1 MHKLLK
7 SHILPATPY
16 LSADKPARQ
25 VVVSTL
31 ITKFYYIIRV
41 KTKLQNLKMI
51 KDDYLIFELYLPNHL
66 PIMTMLK
73 QFLNYTILALLLAS
87 CDTKNNTVKENNV
100 NEINTPIKQ
109 NTPVKVTKNV
119 FKKKESD
126 SIDTKNVVEFLTKY
140 GKLNKETI
148 VLIKTRLGE
157 IKIRLYKDTPL
168 HRANFIFLS
177 KIGYFDSTCF
187 YRVVPDFII
196 QGGNSERITTMR
208 YRNKYRNYKMPS
220 EFKSNR
226 KHKYGAIAMARDWEN
241 NPHKKSNP
249 FEFYIIQSRDG
260 GHHLDGEHTVFGEVI
275 SGFSTMDKIVNLKT
289 GSDEWP
295 LDDVF
300 MKVEVL
306 D

>member
-1 MHKLLK
+1 MSCANK
-7 SHILPATPY
+7 
-16 LSADKPARQ
+16 
-25 VVVSTL
+25 
-31 ITKFYYIIRV
+31 
-41 KTKLQNLKMI
+41 NENI
-51 KDDYLIFELYLPNHL
+51 KGAKKYEI
-66 PIMTMLK
+66 
-73 QFLNYTILALLLAS
+73 
-87 CDTKNNTVKENNV
+87 DTKANKISPVEVKKNNF
-100 NEINTPIKQ
+100 Q
-109 NTPVKVTKNV
+109 
-119 FKKKESD
+119 KKESD
-126 SIDTKNVVEFLTKY
+126 SIDTKNTVEFLTKY
-140 GKLNKETI
+140 GNLNKENI
-148 VLIKTRLGE
+148 VLIKTRLGN
-157 IKIRLYKDTPL
+157 IKIRLYNDTPL
-168 HRANFIFLS
+168 HRANFIFLT

-220 EFKSNR
+220 EFKTNR

-249 FEFYIIQSRDG
+249 FEFYIIQGRNG
-260 GHHLDGEHTVFGEVI
+260 GHHLNGEHTVFGEVI

>member
-1 MHKLLK
+1 
-7 SHILPATPY
+7 
-16 LSADKPARQ
+16 
-25 VVVSTL
+25 
-31 ITKFYYIIRV
+31 
-41 KTKLQNLKMI
+41 
-51 KDDYLIFELYLPNHL
+51 
-66 PIMTMLK
+66 MLK
-73 QFLNYTILALLLAS
+73 TLLNYTILLFLLVS
-87 CDTKNNTVKENNV
+87 CNNKNDKESEKKQD
-100 NEINTPIKQ
+100 EINATIKHKIPIVIK
-109 NTPVKVTKNV
+109 KNV

-140 GKLNKETI
+140 GELNKESVVVIT
-148 VLIKTRLGE
+148 TRLGK

-220 EFKSNR
+220 EFRPNR

-241 NPHKKSNP
+241 NPQKKSNP
-249 FEFYIIQSRDG
+249 FEFYIIQGRDG
-260 GHHLDGEHTVFGEVI
+260 GHHLNEEHTVFGEVI
-275 SGFSTMDKIVNLKT
+275 GGFSTIDKIVNLKT
-289 GSDEWP
+289 GNDEWP

>member
-1 MHKLLK
+1 MSK
-7 SHILPATPY
+7 
-16 LSADKPARQ
+16 
-25 VVVSTL
+25 
-31 ITKFYYIIRV
+31 
-41 KTKLQNLKMI
+41 N
-51 KDDYLIFELYLPNHL
+51 IF
-66 PIMTMLK
+66 
-73 QFLNYTILALLLAS
+73 QFLILLLLLVS
-87 CDTKNNTVKENNV
+87 CDKTNDSIKKREAPKINAGIEEKKSNPVEDNT
-100 NEINTPIKQ
+100 
-109 NTPVKVTKNV
+109 

-140 GKLNKETI
+140 GALNKETI
-148 VLIKTRLGE
+148 VLIKTRMGN
-157 IKIRLYKDTPL
+157 IKIKLYNDTPL
-168 HRANFIFLS
+168 HRANFIFLT

-196 QGGNSERITTMR
+196 QGGNSERIETMR

-220 EFKSNR
+220 EFKSSR
-226 KHKYGAIAMARDWEN
+226 KHKYGALAAARDWEN

-249 FEFYIIQSRDG
+249 FEFYIIQSRSG

>member
-1 MHKLLK
+1 MSK
-7 SHILPATPY
+7 
-16 LSADKPARQ
+16 
-25 VVVSTL
+25 
-31 ITKFYYIIRV
+31 
-41 KTKLQNLKMI
+41 N
-51 KDDYLIFELYLPNHL
+51 IF
-66 PIMTMLK
+66 
-73 QFLNYTILALLLAS
+73 QFLILLLLLVS
-87 CDTKNNTVKENNV
+87 CDKTNDSIKKREAPKINADIEEKKSNPVEDNT
-100 NEINTPIKQ
+100 
-109 NTPVKVTKNV
+109 

-140 GKLNKETI
+140 GALNKETI
-148 VLIKTRLGE
+148 VLIKTRMGN
-157 IKIRLYKDTPL
+157 IKIKLYNDTPL
-168 HRANFIFLS
+168 HRANFIFLT

-196 QGGNSERITTMR
+196 QGGNSERIETMR

-220 EFKSNR
+220 EFKSSR
-226 KHKYGAIAMARDWEN
+226 KHKYGALAAARDWEN

-249 FEFYIIQSRDG
+249 FEFYIIQSRSG

>member
-1 MHKLLK
+1 MLKFLLK
-7 SHILPATPY
+7 YAIL
-16 LSADKPARQ
+16 L
-25 VVVSTL
+25 L
-31 ITKFYYIIRV
+31 I
-41 KTKLQNLKMI
+41 
-51 KDDYLIFELYLPNHL
+51 
-66 PIMTMLK
+66 
-73 QFLNYTILALLLAS
+73 LAS
-87 CDTKNNTVKENNV
+87 CINANDSSKESAKSKV
-100 NEINTPIKQ
+100 IINKEESKKAPIKK
-109 NTPVKVTKNV
+109 NT

-126 SIDTKNVVEFLTKY
+126 SIDTKNVVAFLTKY
-140 GKLNKETI
+140 GDLNKETV
-148 VLIKTRLGE
+148 VLIKTRLGN
-157 IKIRLYKDTPL
+157 IKIKLYKDTPL
-168 HRANFIFLS
+168 YRANFIFLS

-208 YRNKYRNYKMPS
+208 YRNKYRNYKIPS
-220 EFKSNR
+220 NFKSNH
-226 KHKYGAIAMARDWEN
+226 KHKYGAIAAARDWED

-275 SGFSTMDKIVNLKT
+275 SGFSTIDKIANLKT

-300 MKVEVL
+300 MKVEIL

>member
-1 MHKLLK
+1 MLKILIKYVILLLLLTGCINTDK
-7 SHILPATPY
+7 SNKEKTNSKIN
-16 LSADKPARQ
+16 
-25 VVVSTL
+25 
-31 ITKFYYIIRV
+31 I
-41 KTKLQNLKMI
+41 KTKEVK
-51 KDDYLIFELYLPNHL
+51 
-66 PIMTMLK
+66 K
-73 QFLNYTILALLLAS
+73 Q
-87 CDTKNNTVKENNV
+87 
-100 NEINTPIKQ
+100 
-109 NTPVKVTKNV
+109 PVEKSI

-140 GKLNKETI
+140 GNLNKETS
-148 VLIKTRLGE
+148 VLIKTRLGD
-157 IKIRLYKDTPL
+157 IKIKLYEDTPL
-168 HRANFIFLS
+168 YRANFIFLS

-187 YRVVPDFII
+187 YRVVPNFII

-208 YRNKYRNYKMPS
+208 YRNKYRNYKIPS
-220 EFKSNR
+220 DFSSGH
-226 KHKYGAIAMARDWEN
+226 KHKYGAVAAARDWED

-260 GHHLDGEHTVFGEVI
+260 GHHLDGEHIVFGEVI

-300 MKVEVL
+300 MKVEIL

>member
-1 MHKLLK
+1 M
-7 SHILPATPY
+7 
-16 LSADKPARQ
+16 RQ
-25 VVVSTL
+25 
-31 ITKFYYIIRV
+31 
-41 KTKLQNLKMI
+41 TKLQNLKMI
-51 KDDYLIFELYLPNHL
+51 KVHYLIFELYLP
-66 PIMTMLK
+66 
-73 QFLNYTILALLLAS
+73 
-87 CDTKNNTVKENNV
+87 
-100 NEINTPIKQ
+100 INTPIRKML
-109 NTPVKVTKNV
+109 NSYIKYTILLLLLVGCNKKNNVIKERTPYEINSRKNQDIHKKVKKNI

-140 GKLNKETI
+140 GDLNKETI
-148 VLIKTRLGE
+148 VLIKTRLGN
-157 IKIRLYKDTPL
+157 IKVRLYKDTPL

-220 EFKSNR
+220 EFKPNR

-241 NPHKKSNP
+241 NPRKKSNP
-249 FEFYIIQSRDG
+249 FEFYIIQSREG